1 MLLVF
6 LLLLFS
12 CFFNDPADVGNLI
25 SGSSAFSK
33 IIYLYYLS
41 ILYRVVCV
49 FWDFP
54 SGSDGKAFAYNA
66 GDLGSM
72 PGLERSP
79 GKGNGTRLRY
89 SCLENPMDGAA
100 WEGTVHRVAKSQ
112 TRLSDFTFT
121 FFCIFEEG
129 NGQYSCLE
137 NPVDRGAWQATV
149 YGVGQSWT
157 WLSNWIIATILY
169 LILFFS
175 KINLIIQ
182 STLVIKYQWILCTHS
197 NININTLDLK

>member
-6 LLLLFS
+6 FLLLFS

-89 SCLENPMDGAA
+89 SCLENP
-100 WEGTVHRVAKSQ
+100 
-112 TRLSDFTFT
+112 
-121 FFCIFEEG
+121 
-129 NGQYSCLE
+129 
-137 NPVDRGAWQATV
+137 VDRGAWQATV